1 MVLFRIQ
8 VEFLVNPCVGINNK
22 KVWRRDYMK
31 KIFILL
37 AMIMAIMFV
46 MPQQTSVVEA
56 KCPLIPDP
64 GTIEVLATNRTYKV
78 GEAFKTENIG
88 IFVYGD
94 RGRYK
99 YYGHKQLKYWAN
111 GVPISAGYRFK
122 QPGKKNIT
130 VKYKDKQANYEI
142 QVFPADFRSNV
153 RDCYVSAGNLNRT
166 YRQNLDKF
174 NPSDIVVH
182 CVFTDGSSR
191 NFRSS
196 DLEFFAN
203 GNRITKGY
211 RFKEAG
217 QKKFIIR
224 LGNRDMEHTLTVTP
238 TFQKAVMRYEL
249 ISWPEQTIYEVGEG
263 FHTCEYTVRC
273 YFQDGT
279 VKDYS
284 GDQLDITANGT
295 QMYENYAF
303 ITPGEKKM
311 VVSLG
316 DFKERSTI
324 AVVR

>member
-1 MVLFRIQ
+1 MKRLFI
-8 VEFLVNPCVGINNK
+8 
-22 KVWRRDYMK
+22 M
-31 KIFILL
+31 L
-37 AMIMAIMFV
+37 AMTLTIMVV

-56 KCPLIPDP
+56 KCPLIPDS
-64 GTIEVLATNRTYKV
+64 GTIEVLATNRIYKV
-78 GEAFKTENIG
+78 GEAFQTENIG

-99 YYGHKQLKYWAN
+99 YYGHKQLRYWAN
-111 GVPISAGYRFK
+111 GVPISDGYRFK
-122 QPGKKNIT
+122 EPGKKNIT

-142 QVFPADFRSNV
+142 QVFPADFKSNI
-153 RDCYVSAGNLNRT
+153 RECYVSSGNLNRT

-174 NPSDIVVH
+174 NPADIVVH
-182 CVFTDGSSR
+182 CVFTDGTSR

-217 QKKFIIR
+217 QKKFVIR
-224 LGNRDMEHTLTVTP
+224 LGNRDIEQTLTVTP
-238 TFQKAVMRYEL
+238 TFNKSVLRYEL
-249 ISWPEQTIYEVGEG
+249 ISRPEQSIYEVGES

-284 GDQLDITANGT
+284 GDQLDITANGV

-303 ITPGEKKM
+303 TTPGEKK
-311 VVSLG
+311 VVIALG